1 MKIVA
6 LTHYYIEENRA
17 GGEMMLHRILKELAK
32 EHDVTALI
40 TDTVRFNTVIDG
52 VKVIYGANR
61 NTLETY
67 DYDMVV
73 SQFAN
78 APLAI
83 KSAHDRGKQACL
95 IVHNDHPTTLLH
107 ASSLLPSDI
116 AIFNTDWIRAKS
128 NTRAKALV
136 IHPPIEPKDFKT
148 KPGEFVTLV
157 NLIPEKGS
165 TVFYQLAEKLP
176 DTKFLAVGGGYYKER
191 QRVINLP
198 NVTHAENTADMK
210 NDVYAKS
217 KIVLMPSTYESYG
230 MVAAEAICSGIPVI
244 CTPTAGLRENLGDA
258 GIYVNVD
265 DIQGYIDAITAL
277 DDQAA
282 YKKASKLSLE
292 RSKQKDSHA
301 EIQKLLELLK

>member
-78 APLAI
+78 APIAI
-83 KSAHDRGKQACL
+83 NSAHARDKIACL
-95 IVHNDHPTTLLH
+95 IVHNDHQTTLMH
-107 ASSLLPSDI
+107 AGILKESDI

-128 NTRAKALV
+128 HTRAKAIV

-165 TVFYQLAEKLP
+165 TVFYKLAEKLP
-176 DTKFLAVGGGYYKER
+176 DVKFLAVGGGYYKER
-191 QRVINLP
+191 QSIINLP

-244 CTPTAGLRENLGDA
+244 CTPTAGLRENLGEA
-258 GIYVNVD
+258 GIYIDVSDV
-265 DIQGYIDAITAL
+265 QGYIDAITEL
-277 DDQAA
+277 EDDNTYRQASRQTLA
-282 YKKASKLSLE
+282 

-301 EIQKLLELLK
+301 EIQKLLDLLK